1 MTKIVKA
8 SEFKAKC
15 LRLMDD
21 VAADGETIV
30 VTKNGTPIVR
40 ISPVRDKPRTL
51 YGVMKDTFVHIGDV
65 ETPLDVEWDAMK

>member
-1 MTKIVKA
+1 MAKTVKFTD
-8 SEFKAKC
+8 FKAKC

-40 ISPVRDKPRTL
+40 ISPAR
-51 YGVMKDTFVHIGDV
+51 
-65 ETPLDVEWDAMK
+65 